1 MNKILQLYMNQ
12 GSAEETIN
20 NLKESGV
27 PLEEFFNKIQT
38 LKLQHND
45 TLSIGDI
52 YTSSDFTAFQ
62 SDGTLQPN
70 TNGYRVRINYT
81 YLCEEGKEQMGF
93 LLF

>member
-1 MNKILQLYMNQ
+1 MNQ

-45 TLSIGDI
+45 TLSIGDV
-52 YTSSDFTAFQ
+52 YTSSDFTTFQ

-93 LLF
+93 LLFK

>member
-1 MNKILQLYMNQ
+1 MNQ

-52 YTSSDFTAFQ
+52 YTSSDFTAF
-62 SDGTLQPN
+62 
-70 TNGYRVRINYT
+70 
-81 YLCEEGKEQMGF
+81 
-93 LLF
+93 